1 MCKLLLVDDEKL
13 IRDGIEKMIDWD
25 GLGIRLAASCP
36 DAVSALEQMNDEM
49 PDLLLADV
57 RMPGMSGLELIERA
71 RALNPRLE
79 CVILSAHD
87 DFAYAQQA
95 LRAGAAEYLL
105 KPCSKEELEET
116 LRKAKE
122 KLLRR
127 AAENMALRQERMLYL
142 VKVLAALEP
151 DESGAITLTQVEQA
165 DNVFGDRSLLRDALI
180 YLVTHSSLG
189 ASQAEWSLG
198 AVQGAYRDGEALLTH
213 AAQTLTHLRGEKDGK
228 RPFVQQM
235 QDFVQAH
242 YSLEE
247 LTLQYLAD
255 NVIYMTADYIGKEF
269 TRSTGMKFSAYLV
282 MIRMNKAKAL
292 MTAQPELHSWEI
304 AERIGMG
311 KNPNYFSQIFR
322 KYTGL
327 TPKDYKMQTKRSE
340 NQNI

>member
-1 MCKLLLVDDEKL
+1 
-13 IRDGIEKMIDWD
+13 
-25 GLGIRLAASCP
+25 
-36 DAVSALEQMNDEM
+36 
-49 PDLLLADV
+49 
-57 RMPGMSGLELIERA
+57 
-71 RALNPRLE
+71 
-79 CVILSAHD
+79 
-87 DFAYAQQA
+87 
-95 LRAGAAEYLL
+95 
-105 KPCSKEELEET
+105 
-116 LRKAKE
+116 
-122 KLLRR
+122 
-127 AAENMALRQERMLYL
+127 
-142 VKVLAALEP
+142 
-151 DESGAITLTQVEQA
+151 
-165 DNVFGDRSLLRDALI
+165 
-180 YLVTHSSLG
+180 
-189 ASQAEWSLG
+189 
-198 AVQGAYRDGEALLTH
+198 
-213 AAQTLTHLRGEKDGK
+213 
-228 RPFVQQM
+228 M

-292 MTAQPELHSWEI
+292 MAAQPELHSWEI

>member
-151 DESGAITLTQVEQA
+151 DESGAITLPQVEQA

-189 ASQAEWSLG
+189 ASQAEWSLS

-213 AAQTLTHLRGEKDGK
+213 APRPLPISGAK
-228 RPFVQQM
+228 RTENAPLC
-235 QDFVQAH
+235 
-242 YSLEE
+242 SKCR
-247 LTLQYLAD
+247 
-255 NVIYMTADYIGKEF
+255 ISCRRITAW
-269 TRSTGMKFSAYLV
+269 RS
-282 MIRMNKAKAL
+282 
-292 MTAQPELHSWEI
+292 
-304 AERIGMG
+304 
-311 KNPNYFSQIFR
+311 
-322 KYTGL
+322 
-327 TPKDYKMQTKRSE
+327 
-340 NQNI
+340 